1 MALGLSGDGTLTGV
15 DPVASGFGKVLQVV
29 QTFKD
34 DPFSTTSTSM
44 TDVTGMSVSITPSET
59 TSKVLIVCTGGVSSS
74 PAASPIVGLRVLRDS
89 TPIGVGAAAGSRTQ
103 GFANIRVDNYYNMQN
118 FTFLY
123 LDSPNTT
130 LSTTYK
136 LQMKTSSGT
145 SYLNRTGADDDAAG
159 ILRTSSTLLAIEVAA

>member
-1 MALGLSGDGTLTGV
+1 MALSLSGDGTLSGV
-15 DPVASGFGKVLQVV
+15 DIAASGLGKVLQVV

-34 DPFSTTSTSM
+34 DPFTVTSTSM
-44 TDVTGMSVSITPSET
+44 TDVTGMSVSITPSDS

-103 GFANIRVDNYYNMQN
+103 GFANIRVDSTYNMQN

-123 LDSPNTT
+123 LDSPSTT
-130 LSTTYK
+130 ASTTYK

-145 SYLNRTGADDDAAG
+145 SYLNRTASDDDAAG
-159 ILRTSSTLLAIEVAA
+159 VQRTSSTILAIEVAA